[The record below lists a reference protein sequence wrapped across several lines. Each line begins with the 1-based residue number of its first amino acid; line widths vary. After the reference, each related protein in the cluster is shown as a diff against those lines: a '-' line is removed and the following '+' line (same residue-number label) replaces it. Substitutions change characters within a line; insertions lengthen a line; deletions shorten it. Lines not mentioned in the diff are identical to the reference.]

1 MKRLIYSIRVA
12 SALLG
17 LVAAFACS
25 RPVRAQDVDQGTFV
39 LPFEVQWQGNTLPA
53 GEYHFRLRSKVS
65 GGILL
70 IRDGRYRGK
79 MMVTELTRDN
89 FSGPSVLTV
98 VSRNGK
104 IYVSSLALD
113 SIGAKL
119 EYRVPSLKSEAGELR
134 EASVQIIPVQTA
146 GS

>member
-1 MKRLIYSIRVA
+1 MKWLMHSIRVA
-12 SALLG
+12 CVTLG

-25 RPVRAQDVDQGTFV
+25 HPVQAQGVEGGTFV

-53 GEYHFRLRSKVS
+53 GEYRFRLQSNTL

-70 IRDGRYRGK
+70 IRDARYHGR
-79 MMVTELTRDN
+79 MMVTALTRVD

-98 VSRNGK
+98 VNRNGK
-104 IYVSSLALD
+104 RYVSSLALEC
-113 SIGAKL
+113 IGAKL
-119 EYRVPSLKSEAGELR
+119 EYRVPSHKTEAGELT
-134 EASVQIIPVQTA
+134 EASIQIIPVRMG